1 MLQNPTSAPGS
12 PRPDATQFHV
22 QVIQEP
28 DRDVLTVSARKVLR
42 TPDRHLLALLGTHG
56 VLTTGQLVRLTG
68 MPERTVQHRVGVLF
82 RAGLV
87 SRYRPRVA
95 VGSCSYHCWLT
106 AFGAT
111 VVGAEPPGS
120 WSEDLA
126 GMRTV
131 AAMSDLCLG
140 IKDHGAAAGLT
151 LKGWRRLPDGLT
163 YRERGTGANRRLSAD
178 AELTVGLDGSRD
190 NRALLFARLDRIP
203 VARLAPVLA
212 RWADCLTAQ
221 PSARATLA
229 ALVLTGGPSR
239 RDAVL
244 DVVRRVRDIADH
256 VAAAAVGPRPVALA
270 TGAVWRT
277 PVDGDDHRLAEVLA
291 SIEAGE

>member
-1 MLQNPTSAPGS
+1 M
-12 PRPDATQFHV
+12 QFHV

-87 SRYRPRVA
+87 SRHRPRA
-95 VGSCSYHCWLT
+95 TTGTCPYHCWLT

-111 VVGAEPPGS
+111 VIGTEPPGS
-120 WSEDLA
+120 LIEDPA

-131 AAMSDLCLG
+131 TAMSDLWLG
-140 IKDHGAAAGLT
+140 IKDHGPTAGLT
-151 LKGWRRLPDGLT
+151 LKGWRRLPTGLI
-163 YRERGTGANRRLSAD
+163 YRDRPTGANRRLSAD
-178 AELTVGLDGSRD
+178 AELTIGLDGRD
-190 NRALLFARLDRIP
+190 NRALLFARLDRVP
-203 VARLAPVLA
+203 VARLAPGLA
-212 RWADCLTAQ
+212 RWADYLTAP
-221 PSARATLA
+221 PSASVTLA
-229 ALVLTGGPSR
+229 ALVLTGGPRR
-239 RDAVL
+239 RDGVL
-244 DVVRRVRDIADH
+244 DVVRSVRDLADH
-256 VAAAAVGPRPVALA
+256 VAAASVGPRRVALA